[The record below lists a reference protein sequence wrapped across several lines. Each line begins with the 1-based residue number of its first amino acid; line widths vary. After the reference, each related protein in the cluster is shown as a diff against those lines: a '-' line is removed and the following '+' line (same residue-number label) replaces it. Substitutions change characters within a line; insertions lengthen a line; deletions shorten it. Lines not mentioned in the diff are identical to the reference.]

1 MEHTY
6 KIKGMTCSSC
16 LQKVTNALNTLE
28 SISIKSISLNPA
40 ETTLKMEH
48 HIPTGKINEA
58 VGKAGNYS
66 LEEKTAETVTPEII
80 FTEESKAVTYKPLIL
95 ILGYLLGFVIVSQV
109 REGELSW
116 MNMMSNFMGG
126 FFVVFSFFKFLDLKG
141 FAYSYSSYDIVAKKW
156 PGYGFV
162 YPFIELALGVAYLA
176 NFEMLITSWVTLIV
190 MGISTIGVLQ
200 SVLRKK
206 KIQCACLGTVFNL
219 PMSTVTLVEDTLMV
233 LMAAGMVI
241 YKILN

>member
-6 KIKGMTCSSC
+6 KIEGMTCSSC
-16 LQKVTNALNTLE
+16 LQKVTGALKSVE
-28 SISIKSISLNPA
+28 GIKIKSISLDPP
-40 ETTLKMEH
+40 ETTLSMNQHVSTNE
-48 HIPTGKINEA
+48 INKV

-66 LEEKTAETVTPEII
+66 LEEKTGELGTQDLIK
-80 FTEESKAVTYKPLIL
+80 TEESKAVTYKPLIL
-95 ILGYLLGFVIVSQV
+95 ILAYLLGFVILNQI
-109 REGELSW
+109 RDGEVNW

-141 FAYSYSSYDIVAKKW
+141 FAYSYSSYDIIAKKW

-176 NFEMLITSWVTLIV
+176 NFDMLITSWITLIV

-200 SVLRKK
+200 SVLRKS

-219 PMSTVTLVEDTLMV
+219 PMTTVTLV
-233 LMAAGMVI
+233 
-241 YKILN
+241 